1 MKEMGNWW
9 ISNWFLADRQVIHM
23 TEIRINRA
31 IQPPFNKLSTSYQ
44 QNVDNLRI
52 SVEKTV

>member
-31 IQPPFNKLSTSYQ
+31 IQPSFNKLSTSYQ